1 VSLRPCG
8 AALLAGLLLT
18 AAPARADLGDDAE
31 RLVRAWA
38 ERDARVERLSPV
50 FLEHGR
56 ARWIALAP
64 PREGEPPCLTV
75 AVVGVRTTDFFLQR
89 GDRAADAPARDE
101 PNSAGLRSAGGAVT
115 VSACGADRARLD
127 RIRLELS
134 APRATLEVVTVR
146 SATPPRPLAEVLP
159 ERVAG
164 PLAPRGDPGGPLTP
178 RPLAERL
185 ARAEARAR
193 GDGAAAVDRVTGRAG
208 TAGLGRFEVELV
220 PGCHRLEIMADAAEP
235 PGTRAAPS
243 AGAPRAPAPPPRP
256 TDIDAEVR
264 DAGGRLLAR
273 DRSDLPDARLD
284 LCVGELTPV
293 TAVFVGAA
301 GAVPVILTHSRWA
314 MPARIPARW
323 GPRARAA
330 FAATLLRRHAPDPA
344 EAPVREVLGIQG
356 ITSIPLE
363 VEPGRCYLAALALV
377 RGDAHALRLTGILGD
392 RALRDDAV
400 DHAES
405 ASVTFCAEHETVA
418 RLDADV
424 RATSAFWALA
434 VWPMGAAAP

>member
-8 AALLAGLLLT
+8 AALLAGLLLA

-31 RLVRAWA
+31 RLARAWA
-38 ERDARVERLSPV
+38 ERDARVERLPPV

-64 PREGEPPCLTV
+64 PRDGDPPCLTV

-101 PNSAGLRSAGGAVT
+101 PNDAGLRSSGGAVT

-127 RIRLELS
+127 RIRLELG
-134 APRATLEVVTVR
+134 APRATLEIVTVR
-146 SATPPRPLAEVLP
+146 SAAPPRPLAEVLP

-185 ARAEARAR
+185 ARAEVRAR
-193 GDGAAAVDRVTGRAG
+193 GDGAAAVDRVTGRAALTG
-208 TAGLGRFEVELV
+208 AGRFEVELV
-220 PGCHRLEIMADAAEP
+220 PGCHRLELLGEAAE
-235 PGTRAAPS
+235 G
-243 AGAPRAPAPPPRP
+243 PALLRRP
-256 TDIDAEVR
+256 TDIDAELR
-264 DAGGRLLAR
+264 DAGGRVLAR

-301 GAVPVILTHSRWA
+301 GAGPVILTHSRWA
-314 MPARIPARW
+314 MPARVPARW

-363 VEPGRCYLAALALV
+363 VEPGHCYLAALALV
-377 RGDAHALRLTGILGD
+377 RGEAHALRLTGILGD